1 MKSFRELIV
10 WQKSM
15 DFVTEVYELTSAFP
29 EDEKFGLTN
38 QIRRASVSIPSN
50 IAEGFGRKSDGD
62 FGRFLSIAIGSNYE
76 VQTQL
81 EIAKNVGYLELG
93 DLNRAINELEEIDKM
108 LKGLKSKM
116 K

>member
-1 MKSFRELIV
+1 MKSFRELVV
-10 WQKSM
+10 WQRSM
-15 DFVTEVYELTSAFP
+15 DFVSEVYQITSPFP
-29 EDEKFGLTN
+29 DEEKFGLTN

-62 FGRFLSIAIGSNYE
+62 FSRFLSIALGSNYE

-81 EIAKNVGYLELG
+81 EIAKNIGLLTESKLIPLIG
-93 DLNRAINELEEIDKM
+93 ELEEIDRMIKS
-108 LKGLKSKM
+108 LKSKL